1 MMRTT
6 SCIPLVAGLAIV
18 SGAAVA
24 QPMEVVTVEA
34 ARSALVGQSAY
45 GVPIREVTIQ
55 SRVSYSDLDLTSAYG
70 ALQLENRIK
79 ETARSTCEQIKVAI
93 PAEDSSEAACVKNA
107 VDGAMQEAHKVIEA
121 KRSAHSA
128 N

>member
-1 MMRTT
+1 MRTT
-6 SCIPLVAGLAIV
+6 KCIPLVAGLAIV
-18 SGAAVA
+18 AGSAIA

-34 ARSALVGQSAY
+34 ARSTVVGQSRY

-55 SRVSYSDLDLTSAYG
+55 SRVSYADLDLTSASG

-79 ETARSTCEQIKVAI
+79 ETAKATCEQIKVAI
-93 PAEDSSEAACVKNA
+93 PAEDSSQAACVKDA
-107 VDGAMQEAHKVIEA
+107 VDGAMKEAHKVIEA

-128 N
+128 K

>member
-1 MMRTT
+1 MRTT
-6 SCIPLVAGLAIV
+6 NCIPLVAGLVIV
-18 SGAAVA
+18 SGSVIA

-34 ARSALVGQSAY
+34 ARTTLVGQSKY

-55 SRVSYSDLDLTSAYG
+55 SRVSYADLDLTSASG

-79 ETARSTCEQIKVAI
+79 ETAKATCEQIKVAI
-93 PAEDSSEAACVKNA
+93 PAEDSSQAACVKNA
-107 VDGAMQEAHKVIEA
+107 VDGAMTEARKVIEA

-128 N
+128 K

>member
-1 MMRTT
+1 MRTT
-6 SCIPLVAGLAIV
+6 KCIPLVAGLAIV
-18 SGAAVA
+18 AGSAIA

-34 ARSALVGQSAY
+34 VRSTIVGQSRY

-55 SRVSYSDLDLTSAYG
+55 SRVSYADLDLTSASG

-79 ETARSTCEQIKVAI
+79 ETAKATCEQIKVAI
-93 PAEDSSEAACVKNA
+93 PAEDSSQAACVKDA
-107 VDGAMQEAHKVIEA
+107 VDGAMKEAHKVIEA

-128 N
+128 K